1 MKAIKNFEEYN
12 QVIEQPKPV
21 VLDFYADWCGP
32 CKALEPVVEKLAEQY
47 RDDVEVRKVN
57 VDEFPE
63 LAQEY
68 SVRSIPALFFVQ
80 NGEVKERLAGFQSPA
95 VLEKSIRQHLAAA

>member
-1 MKAIKNFEEYN
+1 MKAINNFEEYN

-21 VLDFYADWCGP
+21 LLDFYAGWCGP
-32 CKALEPVVEKLAEQY
+32 CKALEPVVEKLADQY

-57 VDEFPE
+57 VEEFPE

-68 SVRSIPALFFVQ
+68 SVRSIPALFLVQ
-80 NGEVKERLAGFQSPA
+80 NGEVKDRLVGYQSPA
-95 VLEKSIRQHLAAA
+95 VLEKTIRQSLVAA

>member
-21 VLDFYADWCGP
+21 LLDFYAGWCGP
-32 CKALEPVVEKLAEQY
+32 CKALEPVVEKLADQY

-57 VDEFPE
+57 VEEFPE

-68 SVRSIPALFFVQ
+68 SVRSIPALFLVQ
-80 NGEVKERLAGFQSPA
+80 NGEVKDRLVGYQSPA
-95 VLEKSIRQHLAAA
+95 VLEKTIRQSLVAA